1 VIGGAIVAF
10 PAEFSYANE
19 DDFIQRFLIPLLN
32 RLGFFTVVNYH
43 GVQEYGRDLIFAE
56 IDRFGHIRYHGLQAK
71 YESSIGKSDSHGLVQ
86 DCLESF
92 ANPFKHPQTGASER
106 ISTFYA
112 VNGGDISEPA
122 STHFFNSLTQ
132 FGGNVRLVDGKS
144 LVALDR
150 QIAFSR
156 HESIRE
162 LLTGLLLEVRFNRQ
176 CIQPVL
182 QLLNSDLESPGRS
195 IPVYRFRGQ
204 AATNF
209 VVHPVLSTEI
219 EVDLVLK
226 YSDFVDQYR
235 EMANYISS
243 PLLNQDTIKKC
254 VGFLISV
261 VGALNKVGDHIE
273 RQVTAVLEKLGPL
286 TGL

>member
-1 VIGGAIVAF
+1 MAF

-32 RLGFFTVVNYH
+32 RLGFITVVNYH

-56 IDRFGHIRYHGLQAK
+56 IDRFGHLRYHGLQAK
-71 YESSIGKSDSHGLVQ
+71 YQSSIGKSGSHGLVQ

-150 QIAFSR
+150 QLAFAR
-156 HESIRE
+156 YESVRE
-162 LLTGLLLEVRFNRQ
+162 LLTGLLLEIRFNRQ
-176 CIQPVL
+176 CIEPVL
-182 QLLNSDLESPGRS
+182 KTLKSHLDATAR
-195 IPVYRFRGQ
+195 PVPLYRFRVRLRP
-204 AATNF
+204 TTWSIRF
-209 VVHPVLSTEI
+209 TRTRS
-219 EVDLVLK
+219 
-226 YSDFVDQYR
+226 
-235 EMANYISS
+235 M
-243 PLLNQDTIKKC
+243 LN
-254 VGFLISV
+254 
-261 VGALNKVGDHIE
+261 E
-273 RQVTAVLEKLGPL
+273 
-286 TGL
+286 